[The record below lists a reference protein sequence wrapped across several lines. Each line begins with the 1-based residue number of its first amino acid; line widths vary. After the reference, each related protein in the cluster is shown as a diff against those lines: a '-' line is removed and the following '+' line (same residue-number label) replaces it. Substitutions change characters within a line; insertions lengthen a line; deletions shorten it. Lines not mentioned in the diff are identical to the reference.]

1 MDATAQ
7 DALFLRTIEL
17 AEKGWGRTHPNPMVG
32 ARIVENGEVVGE
44 GYHAVAGHAHAEV
57 EAFRSLGRPP
67 QAGAELYVSL
77 EPCST
82 DGRTPPCTRAILD
95 SGITRVRVAT
105 RDPNP
110 SHAGRGL
117 DLLREAGVDV
127 ILAEG
132 EIRERAERLNFIFNH
147 NMEKGSPLVALK
159 VAESADGFVTR
170 EAGRP
175 SEVTGP
181 EARADMMRW
190 RRLFPAICVGAG
202 TALADD
208 PSLTARLP
216 QETWCPVRLVLDTQ
230 LSTLASDVVERRL
243 YADEFSDHTV
253 LLVTEAGLARS
264 GRVVRAESLG
274 LRLLPLEAEA
284 SGRIRPQAL
293 RSALTEL
300 GLNAVYCE
308 GGPAV
313 AASLLEAGEIDYF
326 FHYQSPQTFAGP
338 GALPGPGVDR
348 RSLGQ
353 PIRRTLGPDQLHH
366 GYL

>member
-1 MDATAQ
+1 MDTTAQ

-32 ARIVENGEVVGE
+32 ALIVENGEVVGE

-105 RDPNP
+105 PDPNP

-147 NMEKGSPLVALK
+147 NMEKESPLVALK

-181 EARADMMRW
+181 EARADLMRW

-216 QETWCPVRLVLDTQ
+216 QETWCPVRLVLDSQ
-230 LSTLASDVVERRL
+230 LSTLASDVAERRL
-243 YADEFSDHTV
+243 YADEFSDRTV

-264 GRVVRAESLG
+264 GRVSRAESLG
-274 LRLLPLEAEA
+274 LRLLPVEAEA

-308 GGPAV
+308 GGGSV
-313 AASLLEAGEIDYF
+313 AQSLLGEGVVDYLF
-326 FHYQSPQTFAGP
+326 RYQSPKLFSGP
-338 GALPGPGVDR
+338 DALPGPDLDTLNLREPITAKLGEDR
-348 RSLGQ
+348 L
-353 PIRRTLGPDQLHH
+353 TH
-366 GYL
+366 GFL

>member
-32 ARIVENGEVVGE
+32 ALIVENGEVVGE

-105 RDPNP
+105 PDPNP

-132 EIRERAERLNFIFNH
+132 EIRERAERLNFVFNH
-147 NMEKGSPLVALK
+147 NMEKESPLVALK

-181 EARADMMRW
+181 EAWADMMRW

-216 QETWCPVRLVLDTQ
+216 QETWCPVRLVLDSQ
-230 LSTLASDVVERRL
+230 LSTLASDIAELRL
-243 YADEFSDHTV
+243 YADEFSDRTV

-264 GRVVRAESLG
+264 EPVSRAESLG
-274 LRLLPLEAEA
+274 LRLLPVEAEA

-293 RSALTEL
+293 RFALTEL
-300 GLNAVYCE
+300 GLNGVYCE
-308 GGPAV
+308 GGPAL
-313 AASLLEAGEIDYF
+313 AASLLEAREIDYF
-326 FHYQSPQTFAGP
+326 FHYRSPQTFAGP

-348 RSLGQ
+348 RSLRQ
-353 PIRRTLGPDQLHH
+353 PIRRTLGPDQLLH

>member
-1 MDATAQ
+1 MDTTAQ

-32 ARIVENGEVVGE
+32 ALIVENGEVVGE

-105 RDPNP
+105 PDPNP

-147 NMEKGSPLVALK
+147 NMEKESPLVALK

-216 QETWCPVRLVLDTQ
+216 QETWCPVRLVLDSQ
-230 LSTLASDVVERRL
+230 LSTLASDVAERRL
-243 YADEFSDHTV
+243 YADEFSDRTV

-264 GRVVRAESLG
+264 GRVSRAESLG
-274 LRLLPLEAEA
+274 LRLLPVEAEA

-308 GGPAV
+308 GGGSV
-313 AASLLEAGEIDYF
+313 AQSLLGEGVVDYLF
-326 FHYQSPQTFAGP
+326 RYQSPKLFSGSDT
-338 GALPGPGVDR
+338 LPGPDLDTLNLREPITAKLGEDR
-348 RSLGQ
+348 L
-353 PIRRTLGPDQLHH
+353 TH
-366 GYL
+366 GFL